1 MNERPSLWLFL
12 DGAAAFSF
20 SMLVSLI
27 LQRNDIF
34 AEWWGFHF
42 VKELTHQ
49 NDGLMASTL
58 LLLFPTTAVM
68 YGGINMFFAAK
79 EAVERKARARDE
91 RMREEGRAR
100 GREEGIEAGRE
111 QGVREILN
119 ALERRGVELPPDVVD
134 ECLNGS
140 HPKMDR

>member
-20 SMLVSLI
+20 SMLISLI
-27 LQRNDIF
+27 LQRNEIF

-58 LLLFPTTAVM
+58 LLLFPSTAVM

-91 RMREEGRAR
+91 RMREEGIDE
-100 GREEGIEAGRE
+100 GRL
-111 QGVREILN
+111 QILN
-119 ALERRGVELPPDVVD
+119 ALERRGIELPPDFAD
-134 ECLNGS
+134 EYRNGS
-140 HPKMDR
+140 QPKQDR